1 MTNLSVADMLR
12 AGQFAEAVE
21 RMQYLSRLAD
31 PTEPVDVDAI
41 RARYEA
47 SRSHLQSV
55 VPPEP
60 FRVVVVPVG
69 GKR

>member
-21 RMQYLSRLAD
+21 RMRYLSRLAD

-47 SRSHLQSV
+47 SRSHLRSV

>member
-1 MTNLSVADMLR
+1 MIHLSVADLLR
-12 AGQFAEAVE
+12 AGEFEQAVE

-47 SRSHLQSV
+47 SRSHLRSV

>member
-21 RMQYLSRLAD
+21 RMQHLSRLAD

-47 SRSHLQSV
+47 SRSHLRSV
-55 VPPEP
+55 VEPEP

-69 GKR
+69 GER

>member
-1 MTNLSVADMLR
+1 MIHLSVADMLR

-31 PTEPVDVDAI
+31 PTEPVDVEAI

-47 SRSHLQSV
+47 SLSHLRSV

>member
-1 MTNLSVADMLR
+1 MIHLSVADLLR
-12 AGQFAEAVE
+12 AGEFEQAVE

-55 VPPEP
+55 VSPEP
-60 FRVVVVPVG
+60 FKIVIEMVS
-69 GKR
+69 

>member
-1 MTNLSVADMLR
+1 MTHLSVADMLR
-12 AGQFAEAVE
+12 AGEFAEAVE

-31 PTEPVDVDAI
+31 PTEPVDVEAI
-41 RARYEA
+41 RARYEET
-47 SRSHLQSV
+47 RSHLCSV

-60 FRVVVVPVG
+60 FRVVVEVVG

>member
-12 AGQFAEAVE
+12 AGEFAAAVE

-41 RARYEA
+41 RARYEEIGRA
-47 SRSHLQSV
+47 HV
-55 VPPEP
+55 
-60 FRVVVVPVG
+60 
-69 GKR
+69 

>member
-1 MTNLSVADMLR
+1 MIHLSVADLLR
-12 AGQFAEAVE
+12 AGEFAEAVE

-55 VPPEP
+55 VSPEP
-60 FRVVVVPVG
+60 FKIVIEMVS
-69 GKR
+69 